1 MLFSEPVD
9 DLAAF
14 GSSTGKSQY
23 EVIEEQQRI
32 IDAAHQNL
40 NPRSHSV
47 RVKSSSLDSRRKPP
61 SFDVPPHPC
70 NSASFVT
77 DADIN
82 PIVPGVNPVYEY
94 KYNRSRGIKNKIVQ
108 KIYELRSLIFRGYY
122 MAEVCL

>member
-1 MLFSEPVD
+1 MDE
-9 DLAAF
+9 LAAF
-14 GSSTGKSQY
+14 GSGSGKTQY

-40 NPRSHSV
+40 NPRSQSV

-61 SFDVPPHPC
+61 SFDVPPQPC

-94 KYNRSRGIKNKIVQ
+94 KYNRSRGIKNKIVEN
-108 KIYELRSLIFRGYY
+108 I
-122 MAEVCL
+122 